1 MQLLNTSVGLQLL
14 NLSSS
19 CLQCSQCFDFFF
31 FSTLVHCE
39 ITSGVTWRETAR
51 PLPPPA
57 ISQKSPTVFVFLLP
71 GFYWQFVT
79 VPTTDFAFFK
89 KKKKHHINLIKHCS
103 YCFLGHQNTC
113 SRFPCKSYMS
123 FLDCQPL
130 MQSNHNLGNKAALKL
145 NIAYWQQITLLL
157 VKF

>member
-19 CLQCSQCFDFFF
+19 CLQCSQCFDFF
-31 FSTLVHCE
+31 STLVHCE
-39 ITSGVTWRETAR
+39 IMSGVSWRETAR

-57 ISQKSPTVFVFLLP
+57 ISQKSLTVFVFLLP

-79 VPTTDFAFFK
+79 VPTTDFAFK
-89 KKKKHHINLIKHCS
+89 KNKHINLIKHCVLIAS
-103 YCFLGHQNTC
+103 VGHQNMC